1 MTGINPRGLLE
12 KDQKL
17 ATRLKKTL
25 NSGYNTDYVVTNFY
39 PSRIVLL
46 PNPEMP
52 KALQLAGLIGDRL
65 SDAGA
70 AVSTF
75 ISQTSPVAPSP
86 DLSGVDL
93 VIVLGGDGTLLRA
106 GHLCAPLGIPL
117 LGCRPAGWASSRS

>member
-1 MTGINPRGLLE
+1 MSSQTS
-12 KDQKL
+12 
-17 ATRLKKTL
+17 T
-25 NSGYNTDYVVTNFY
+25 

-75 ISQTSPVAPSP
+75 ISQTSPLGLSP

-93 VIVLGGDGTLLRA
+93 VKVNLTGVDLRGATLPDGRICAAVPPLD
-106 GHLCAPLGIPL
+106 LCM
-117 LGCRPAGWASSRS
+117 